1 MQMKVGQIIEKIQTQ
16 AKAIGA
22 DNFPLAH
29 VLAHVLENKPFNVSD
44 LILEFGVGKGTTI
57 RMIANAL
64 PKAKVWGFD
73 SFKGLPETWNDG
85 ATLFP
90 VGAFSTNGVLPS
102 VPSNVELVPG
112 LFSET
117 LHVYKER
124 VFKDAPIG
132 LLHIDCDI
140 YSSTKLVFDTLRSN
154 IVDGTV
160 IVFDELWSYPGCV
173 EHELKA
179 FSEYLTETGRSFEA
193 YAVRENYPEMLHGK
207 EVAVVIREGA

>member
-1 MQMKVGQIIEKIQTQ
+1 MQMKVDQIVEKIQTQ

-29 VLAHVLENKPFNVSD
+29 VLENKPFNVND

-64 PKAKVWGFD
+64 PKTKVWGFD
-73 SFKGLPETWNDG
+73 SFKGLPESWNDG
-85 ATLFP
+85 KTHFQI
-90 VGAFSTNGVLPS
+90 GAFSTNGVLPA
-102 VPSNVELVPG
+102 VPSNVELVSG

-124 VFKDAPIG
+124 VFQDAPIG

-140 YSSTKLVFDTLRSN
+140 YSSTKLVFDTLKSN
-154 IVDGTV
+154 IVDGTA
-160 IVFDELWSYPGCV
+160 IVFDELLSYPDCA

-179 FSEYLTETGRSFEA
+179 FSEYLTETGRSFDA
-193 YAVRENYPEMLHGK
+193 YAVRENYPQMLQGK
-207 EVAVVIREGA
+207 EVAVIIRD